1 MVDVRVS
8 SGGRARHRLPAT
20 GRSAEEKHVTE
31 QVVEKITKVGI
42 VGAGTM
48 GSGIAE
54 IVASK
59 GIPVTFVEIDED
71 AVERANER
79 IRASLDRQVNRSRI
93 DLGER
98 DAILGRI
105 HGDVDYG
112 ALADCD
118 LVLEAVPEKLDLKQ
132 EVFEQIDAVIR
143 PDAIIATNT
152 SSLPV
157 MDLAVHSQR
166 SNRVVGFHFFNP
178 AQVMKLIELVRT
190 VVTDEA
196 VVETARGFA
205 ADIGKT
211 PVIAGDRAGF
221 IANHLLFPYL
231 NQAVGMVEDGY
242 ATKED
247 VDNAMRFGAG
257 LPMGPIST
265 VDLVG
270 IDTMIGIMDAIHAQ
284 FQDVR
289 FAPRPVLSRLSGA
302 TWRGRKTAAGF
313 YRYEEPGSSRIL
325 EDGAARPAA
334 DPDLVKDWTTVGVL
348 GTGTMASGIVE
359 VCAKAGFDVI
369 VRGRSSEK
377 AEAVAAKVS
386 KSLQRM
392 VDKGRLSEEDMVAT
406 LQRIK
411 PTADIA
417 DLAPCDVV
425 IEAVAE
431 DIEIKRGLFA
441 ELAPH
446 LKPDAV
452 LSTTTSSLPVVECAM
467 ATDRPDRVLGL
478 HFFNP
483 AAVMKLVEI
492 VPTVRTDDEVV
503 EQSRAFVDRIGK
515 VGVLCGDQAGFIVNA
530 LLFPYLNDAV
540 KMLESHYATAEEIDT
555 AMRLGCGFPMGPF
568 QLMDVVGL
576 DISLAIIE
584 ALQEEFRQPSY
595 EPAPLLRGLVETG
608 FLGRK
613 AGRGFYV
620 YT

>member
-1 MVDVRVS
+1 
-8 SGGRARHRLPAT
+8 
-20 GRSAEEKHVTE
+20 
-31 QVVEKITKVGI
+31 
-42 VGAGTM
+42 
-48 GSGIAE
+48 
-54 IVASK
+54 
-59 GIPVTFVEIDED
+59 
-71 AVERANER
+71 
-79 IRASLDRQVNRSRI
+79 
-93 DLGER
+93 
-98 DAILGRI
+98 
-105 HGDVDYG
+105 
-112 ALADCD
+112 
-118 LVLEAVPEKLDLKQ
+118 
-132 EVFEQIDAVIR
+132 
-143 PDAIIATNT
+143 
-152 SSLPV
+152 
-157 MDLAVHSQR
+157 VHSKR
-166 SNRVVGFHFFNP
+166 PNRVLGFHFFNP
-178 AQVMKLIELVRT
+178 APVMKLIELVRT
-190 VVTDEA
+190 VVTDES

-211 PVIAGDRAGF
+211 PVVVGDRAGF
-221 IANHLLFPYL
+221 IANQLLFPYL
-231 NQAVGMVEDGY
+231 NQAVGMVENGY

-247 VDNAMRFGAG
+247 VDAAMRFGAG
-257 LPMGPIST
+257 LPMGPVST

-270 IDTMIGIMDAIHAQ
+270 IDTMVGIMDAIHAQ
-284 FQDVR
+284 FDDVR
-289 FAPRPVLSRLSGA
+289 FAPHPLLSRLSGA
-302 TWRGRKTAAGF
+302 GWQGRKAARGF
-313 YRYEEPGSSRIL
+313 YRYEEPGSSRVMA
-325 EDGAARPAA
+325 DDQGRPPA
-334 DPDLVKDWTTVGVL
+334 DPATIQAWTTVGVL
-348 GTGTMASGIVE
+348 GTGTMASGIAE
-359 VCAKAGFDVI
+359 VCAKAGYDVI
-369 VRGRSSEK
+369 VRGRSTEK

-411 PTADIA
+411 PTDDIA
-417 DLAPCDVV
+417 DLAPSDVV

-452 LSTTTSSLPVVECAM
+452 LSTTTSSLPVIECAM

-492 VPTVRTDDEVV
+492 VPTVRTDDDVV
-503 EQSRAFVDRIGK
+503 EQSRAFVDKIGK

-576 DISLAIIE
+576 DITLAIIE
-584 ALQEEFRQPSY
+584 ALREEFRQPSY
-595 EPAPLLRGLVETG
+595 EPAPLLRHLVEAG

-620 YT
+620 YG

>member
-1 MVDVRVS
+1 M
-8 SGGRARHRLPAT
+8 A
-20 GRSAEEKHVTE
+20 E
-31 QVVEKITKVGI
+31 QVVEKVTRVGI

-59 GIPVTFVEIDED
+59 GIPVVFVEVDD
-71 AVERANER
+71 AAVERAYER
-79 IRASLDRQVNRSRI
+79 IRTSLGRQVSREKL
-93 DLGER
+93 DEAGR
-98 DAILGRI
+98 DEILGRI
-105 HGDVDYG
+105 QGGVAYD
-112 ALADCD
+112 ALGDCD
-118 LVLEAVPEKLDLKQ
+118 LVIEAVPELLEVKQ
-132 EVFEQIDAVIR
+132 AVFERIDAAIR
-143 PDAIIATNT
+143 PDAILATNT

-157 MDLAVHSQR
+157 MDLAVYSQR
-166 SNRVVGFHFFNP
+166 PNRVVGFHFFNP
-178 AQVMKLIELVRT
+178 AQVMRLIELVRT
-190 VVTDEA
+190 VVTDES
-196 VVETARGFA
+196 VVDAAKAFA

-211 PVIAGDRAGF
+211 PVVVGDRAGF
-221 IANHLLFPYL
+221 IANQLLFPYL

-247 VDNAMRFGAG
+247 VDNAMKFGAG
-257 LPMGPIST
+257 LPMGPVST

-289 FAPRPVLSRLSGA
+289 FAPRPILSRLSGA
-302 TWRGRKTAAGF
+302 GWRGRKTGNGF
-313 YRYEEPGSSRIL
+313 YRYEEPGSSKAL
-325 EDGAARPAA
+325 QDAHTRPAA
-334 DPDLVKDWTTVGVL
+334 DPAAITGWSTVGVL
-348 GTGTMASGIVE
+348 GTGTMATGIVE
-359 VCAKAGFDVI
+359 VCAKAGYEVV
-369 VRGRSSEK
+369 VRGRSTQK
-377 AEAVAAKVS
+377 AEGVTAAVS

-406 LQRIK
+406 LQCIK
-411 PTADIA
+411 PTDDLA
-417 DLAPCDVV
+417 DLAPADVV

-431 DIEIKRGLFA
+431 DIEIKRSLFS

-446 LKPDAV
+446 LKPEAV

-467 ATDRPDRVLGL
+467 ATDRPERVLGL

-492 VPTVRTDDEVV
+492 VPTVRTDDDVV
-503 EQSRAFVDRIGK
+503 EQARAFVDAIKK

-595 EPAPLLRGLVETG
+595 EPAPLLRHLVDTG

-620 YT
+620 YS